1 MNVEGPHTCFP
12 IEAVSSVPTA
22 VSHSTPEAE
31 IVAASHGIRRIGIP
45 ALVLWE
51 LLKSCPDSKDLVSSP
66 GGGAEDTVTSEGH
79 QHDEEKN
86 AVRCMDRYPNTIG
99 APGLKWNTL
108 DNIMSH

>member
-1 MNVEGPHTCFP
+1 MKVEGPHTCFP
-12 IEAVSSVPTA
+12 IEAVSSVQTA

-66 GGGAEDTVTSEGH
+66 GGNAEVTVTPEGSP
-79 QHDEEKN
+79 QHDGEKN
-86 AVRCMDRYPNTIG
+86 AKPCGARYTDRSLEITG
-99 APGLKWNTL
+99 VPG
-108 DNIMSH
+108 